1 MYTFEQNRVAFQK
14 AQRVCPQVRSRVWPP
29 REPQRE
35 QRRERA
41 KRRAHGDGGAERRLD
56 RRAERLPEDRAG
68 ALRAHPLLQSLA
80 ESTDAATKLAQVVP
94 EFPYTVDFWT
104 MRGHDLDSTKSV
116 VSQLERKRGQASA
129 TDALNAILASG
140 AREPEDGL
148 FDEEAE

>member
-1 MYTFEQNRVAFQK
+1 MRFKKHSEFARKFGREFGLRENLNASNAESLRNVALMAMAVQNGGSIEELSDYQK
-14 AQRVCPQVRSRVWPP
+14 TVRARFAPT
-29 REPQRE
+29 RFY
-35 QRRERA
+35 
-41 KRRAHGDGGAERRLD
+41 
-56 RRAERLPEDRAG
+56 
-68 ALRAHPLLQSLA
+68 SLA